1 MKAENPHYTMTR
13 CLFCGA
19 YCEVKCGVYCNT
31 YPGNPEEKEHREDV
45 NILGC
50 TQIGTS
56 YICDSCLKDLKEAL
70 GLP

>member
-1 MKAENPHYTMTR
+1 MTR

-19 YCEVKCGVYCNT
+19 YCEVKCGVYCES
-31 YPGNPEEKEHREDV
+31 YSGNPEEKEQRDDI

-56 YICDSCLKDLKEAL
+56 HICDSCLKDLKEAL
-70 GLP
+70 GLLEKPGR

>member
-1 MKAENPHYTMTR
+1 MKAEVPRYIMTR

-19 YCEVKCGVYCNT
+19 YCEVKCGVYCESYSGNT
-31 YPGNPEEKEHREDV
+31 EEKEHTEDA

-70 GLP
+70 GLL

>member
-1 MKAENPHYTMTR
+1 MTR

-19 YCEVKCGVYCNT
+19 YCEVECGVYCEG
-31 YPGNPEEKEHREDV
+31 YPEIPGENEKEEKKEEDAD
-45 NILGC
+45 ILGC

-70 GLP
+70 GLC